1 MGQKPPGM
9 TPEIFAQGFIST
21 NDSELNSVFTPDGKE
36 FYFAS
41 HDGEKYF
48 IKYTKQVNGIWT
60 TPVTAPFSGIY
71 SDVDI
76 SISYDG
82 KRCFFGS
89 SRPVQPG
96 GNKLI
101 DRCNLWMMQRVG
113 DWWGEPVHLK
123 NGINAGDHQNY
134 PCSANNGNLYFQS
147 VRDGNVGES
156 NTDIHLAE
164 WKDGYFS
171 EPVNLGENINSIY
184 NEGDVLIAPDES
196 WIIISVSGSPEC
208 IGSGDF
214 FISFRKED
222 GSWMKRIH
230 MGEEINTKYADFC
243 PMISPDGKYL
253 FYTSKRTFE
262 PRKADIYWADI
273 KIIEKYRP
281 KRND

>member
-1 MGQKPPGM
+1 KP
-9 TPEIFAQGFIST
+9 E
-21 NDSELNSVFTPDGKE
+21 
-36 FYFAS
+36 
-41 HDGEKYF
+41 
-48 IKYTKQVNGIWT
+48 
-60 TPVTAPFSGIY
+60 TAPFSGIY

-89 SRPVQPG
+89 NRPVEPG
-96 GNKLI
+96 GKKLI

-123 NGINAGDHQNY
+123 YGINDGDHQNY
-134 PCSANNGNLYFQS
+134 PCSAKNGNLYFQS
-147 VRDGNVGES
+147 VRDGNFGES
-156 NTDIHLAE
+156 NTDIHMAE

-214 FISFRKED
+214 FISFRNED
-222 GSWMKRIH
+222 GTWTKRVH
-230 MGEEINTKYADFC
+230 MGEEINTKYVDFC

-253 FYTSKRTFE
+253 FYSSKRTFE

-281 KRND
+281 KRNDENEN